1 MSKFKKNITIPL
13 RAIVIAVLTQFSLQ
27 NMQVQAVE
35 FNIPSSAT
43 VNLNT
48 ATLNSPGTV
57 TVASSGTLQAS
68 TGTITVSNNGN
79 WANSGTFTQGNS
91 TVEFAGTSHSI
102 TGSATFYNLKCT
114 VAGGQLTFEANKT
127 QAVTS
132 TLTLTGASGN
142 LLSLRT
148 STDGTKWRI
157 DPQGTWSVNFVDVKD
172 SNNLSSTTISVVSW
186 TDSGNNTNWSTSGG
200 GGGGDGGGG
209 VGG

>member
-57 TVASSGTLQAS
+57 TVASSGTLQQS

-79 WANSGTFTQGNS
+79 WSNSGTFTAGNGS
-91 TVEFAGTSHSI
+91 VQFAGTSHAI
-102 TGSATFYNLKCT
+102 NGSSTFYNLNCNISS
-114 VAGGQLTFEANKT
+114 GQMTFEA
-127 QAVTS
+127 
-132 TLTLTGASGN
+132 
-142 LLSLRT
+142 
-148 STDGTKWRI
+148 
-157 DPQGTWSVNFVDVKD
+157 
-172 SNNLSSTTISVVSW
+172 
-186 TDSGNNTNWSTSGG
+186 
-200 GGGGDGGGG
+200 
-209 VGG
+209 